1 MSATPYQQ
9 MAAVSTASTN
19 DDEIDLRQLA
29 GALVR
34 QRRLIAVG
42 AACGL
47 ALSGMVTLIQKRVW
61 EGEFQIVLAKK
72 EGGAAGKLAQLA
84 ASNPILS
91 GLAGVGGADGGD
103 SLQTEVKILESP
115 SVLKPV
121 FDYIRLEKQRAGEN
135 VDRLRYSDW
144 LTDNLEIKLEK
155 GTSVLNITYRDTDQA
170 LVLPVIRRISSTYQ
184 LYSGRDRQRDLSQGV
199 AYLEQQVGKMRSQA
213 NSSMRAAQAYAL
225 ANGLGLQDGFSM
237 PLASGSNAGGA
248 ASLNGSVE
256 SSREAAQNR
265 VNQLRQ
271 QLESARRAG
280 SSAVYQA
287 PELKANAELYLQLQ
301 DLEAK
306 LVEKSALLRPNDEL
320 IQMLSRQ
327 RSGLVAYINEQTA
340 GLLKGQLAGA
350 EATLSSLSRPREVL
364 LKHRELVRKAMLDE
378 KTLVELEAQLRAI
391 SLDKARQTDPW
402 ELISNPTLDD
412 RPVSPRPARNLALGL
427 LAGLLAGS
435 GAALIA
441 ERRTGLVFSL
451 EELQTF
457 LPYPLLAELPSNPED
472 WSATLQL
479 LADGPLAGARS
490 VALIPVGAI
499 DESTMAMH
507 ACLRTILPTE
517 VKVELTSELQHAA
530 IFECQLLLTRPGVV
544 SRAQLKQLRQNLQLQ
559 GKPVTGLVLL

>member
-1 MSATPYQQ
+1 M
-9 MAAVSTASTN
+9 
-19 DDEIDLRQLA
+19 
-29 GALVR
+29 
-34 QRRLIAVG
+34 
-42 AACGL
+42 
-47 ALSGMVTLIQKRVW
+47 
-61 EGEFQIVLAKK
+61 
-72 EGGAAGKLAQLA
+72 
-84 ASNPILS
+84 
-91 GLAGVGGADGGD
+91 
-103 SLQTEVKILESP
+103 
-115 SVLKPV
+115 
-121 FDYIRLEKQRAGEN
+121 
-135 VDRLRYSDW
+135 
-144 LTDNLEIKLEK
+144 
-155 GTSVLNITYRDTDQA
+155 LNITYRDTDQA
-170 LVLPVIRRISSTYQ
+170 LVLPVIRRISGAYQ

-237 PLASGSNAGGA
+237 PLASGSNASGA
-248 ASLNGSVE
+248 ASLSGSLTGSVE

-271 QLESARRAG
+271 QLESSRRAG

-327 RSGLVAYINEQTA
+327 RSGLVAYINGQTA

-364 LKHRELVRKAMLDE
+364 LKHREMVRKAMLDE

-391 SLDKARQTDPW
+391 SLEKARQTDPW

-412 RPVSPRPARNLALGL
+412 RPVSPRPTRNLALGL

-457 LPYPLLAELPSNPED
+457 LPYPLLAELPSSPED
-472 WSATLQL
+472 WPATLQL
-479 LADGPLAGARS
+479 LAEGPLAGARS

-507 ACLRTILPTE
+507 RCLRTILPSDI
-517 VKVELTSELQHAA
+517 KVELTSELQHAA
-530 IFECQLLLTRPGVV
+530 SFECQLLLTRPGVV
-544 SRAQLKQLRQNLQLQ
+544 SRGELKQLRQNLQLQ

>member
-1 MSATPYQQ
+1 MSTTPHQQ
-9 MAAVSTASTN
+9 MAAVSTATPK

-72 EGGAAGKLAQLA
+72 AGGAAGKLAQLA
-84 ASNPILS
+84 AANPILS

-121 FDYIRLEKQRAGEN
+121 FDYVRLEKQRAGEN

-144 LTDNLEIKLEK
+144 LKDDLDIKLEK

-170 LVLPVIRRISSTYQ
+170 LVLPVIRRISSAYQ

-271 QLESARRAG
+271 QLESSRRAG

-412 RPVSPRPARNLALGL
+412 RPASPRPAHNLVWTAR
-427 LAGLLAGS
+427 
-435 GAALIA
+435 I
-441 ERRTGLVFSL
+441 RR
-451 EELQTF
+451 
-457 LPYPLLAELPSNPED
+457 
-472 WSATLQL
+472 
-479 LADGPLAGARS
+479 
-490 VALIPVGAI
+490 
-499 DESTMAMH
+499 
-507 ACLRTILPTE
+507 
-517 VKVELTSELQHAA
+517 
-530 IFECQLLLTRPGVV
+530 
-544 SRAQLKQLRQNLQLQ
+544 
-559 GKPVTGLVLL
+559 